1 MEGPGLWQYSKYLG
15 NKQTLTRY
23 TFVQKGLFMA
33 LFFGYWKAPLKWSD
47 NLFILQ
53 FSETPSLTC
62 SICASIL
69 DSLSKS
75 FYPCAASKAI
85 CIALQILFLRSNK
98 LRIFAFLVPL
108 QLWSSELQYVRR
120 GCVLPPPG
128 LSKPLSYSSQ
138 SSCKEEA
145 VQTQNICENKMCVY
159 IMALKIFV
167 IILT

>member
-1 MEGPGLWQYSKYLG
+1 MHICKKRPICGPNHW
-15 NKQTLTRY
+15 
-23 TFVQKGLFMA
+23 LFASSVKMIRQ
-33 LFFGYWKAPLKWSD
+33 PVHTT
-47 NLFILQ
+47 ILRN
-53 FSETPSLTC
+53 PSLTC

-69 DSLSKS
+69 DSLSES
-75 FYPCAASKAI
+75 FCPSAASKAT
-85 CIALQILFLRSNK
+85 CIALQILFLQSNK

-120 GCVLPPPG
+120 GCVLPPRG

-145 VQTQNICENKMCVY
+145 MQTQNICENKMCVY